1 MDASSE
7 QGLYSAGVAELERMA
22 AYLRDEATLLRGMP
36 TVVSGVSAIGL
47 RCLSVAGAEA
57 ASDQATIEALA
68 RRHGYTLARTYVAA
82 PQSVSMVVVAAVL
95 EMVHVARA
103 GAVIVPGMSHL
114 GGSVPAE
121 FARVCS
127 VVMPGHVMLGRAMYP
142 TSAPPPPGD
151 HTGAGVRAL

>member
-22 AYLRDEATLLRGMP
+22 AYLRDEFTPSRGLP
-36 TVVSGVSAIGL
+36 TETPGGSAIGL
-47 RCLSVAGAEA
+47 RCVSVAGADA
-57 ASDQATIEALA
+57 ARDQATIEALA

-82 PQSVSMVVVAAVL
+82 PQSVSTVVVAAVL

-151 HTGAGVRAL
+151 RIDGEVRE

>member
-22 AYLRDEATLLRGMP
+22 AYLRDESTPSRGLP
-36 TVVSGVSAIGL
+36 TETPGGSAIGL
-47 RCLSVAGAEA
+47 RFVSVAGADA
-57 ASDQATIEALA
+57 ARDQATIEALA

-95 EMVHVARA
+95 EMVHVVRA

-114 GGSVPAE
+114 GGSVTAE

-127 VVMPGHVMLGRAMYP
+127 VVMPGHVMLGRALYP
-142 TSAPPPPGD
+142 TCAPPPAGAID
-151 HTGAGVRAL
+151 AGVREW

>member
-7 QGLYSAGVAELERMA
+7 QELHSAGVAELERMA
-22 AYLRDEATLLRGMP
+22 AYLRDESMPLRGLP
-36 TVVSGVSAIGL
+36 TVAPGLSAIGL
-47 RCLSVAGAEA
+47 RRLSVTVAEA

-103 GAVIVPGMSHL
+103 GAVIVPGLAHL

-127 VVMPGHVMLGRAMYP
+127 VVMPGHVMLGRALYP
-142 TSAPPPPGD
+142 TSTPPP
-151 HTGAGVRAL
+151 TGAGVRGW

>member
-7 QGLYSAGVAELERMA
+7 QGLYSAGAAELERMA
-22 AYLRDEATLLRGMP
+22 AYLRDESMPLVGLP
-36 TVVSGVSAIGL
+36 TVAAGGAAIGL

-103 GAVIVPGMSHL
+103 GAVIVPGIAHL

-121 FARVCS
+121 FTRVCS
-127 VVMPGHVMLGRAMYP
+127 VVMPGHVMLGRALYP
-142 TSAPPPPGD
+142 TSAPPPPSDRIDGE
-151 HTGAGVRAL
+151 VRE